1 MEKDTAEIAHEIKNA
16 KSPEA
21 LLQDPEN
28 SLPPMTLAEY
38 LTQLLDERKMT
49 RSQMARAASIKDTYC
64 CHLVDGRKK
73 STSRPK
79 LLAIAVGLSLSEKET
94 QRLLY
99 YGGHPPL
106 YPRADWDKII
116 LYALQHHLSVIDT
129 NIMLINLNL
138 QPYLE

>member
-49 RSQMARAASIKDTYC
+49 KSQLAKEAGINAIYC

>member
-1 MEKDTAEIAHEIKNA
+1 MEKDTAEIAHEIKSA
-16 KSPEA
+16 KTPEE
-21 LLQDPEN
+21 LLRDPEN

-49 RSQMARAASIKDTYC
+49 RSQMAAKAQIDVTYL

-73 STSRPK
+73 STSRTR
-79 LLAIAVGLSLSEKET
+79 LLSIAVGLSLSEKEA

-116 LYALQHHLSVIDT
+116 LYALQHHLSVSNT
-129 NIMLINLNL
+129 NDMLDELHL
-138 QPYLE
+138 EPYLE